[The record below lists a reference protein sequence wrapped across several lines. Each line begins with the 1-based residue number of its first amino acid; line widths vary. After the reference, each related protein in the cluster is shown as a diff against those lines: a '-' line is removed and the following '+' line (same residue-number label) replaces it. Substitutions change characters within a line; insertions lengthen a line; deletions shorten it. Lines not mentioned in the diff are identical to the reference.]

1 MEFPRFKTPIS
12 AKDAAAQLSAALAK
26 HGVVANRNG
35 QSLLLAQIW
44 WETDSGRA
52 LDNHNPGNITGESQF
67 GYFRPAWY
75 EPKPDAS
82 QRTLD
87 LHKKM
92 LEGHAPNKF
101 RAYPTF
107 EAGFDDHASHLAG
120 TYAKLVE
127 LANVNDAQ
135 GMADEIK
142 RHYTPDAP
150 ATLGASLRAL
160 QGQLLAS
167 GVFGHVEDVGPPAPI
182 AFAGVGPLILLLL
195 LFSRRKYA

>member
-1 MEFPRFKTPIS
+1 MEFPRFRTPIS
-12 AKDAAAQLSAALAK
+12 AKDAAAQLSGALAK
-26 HGVVANRNG
+26 HGISANRNG
-35 QSLLLAQIW
+35 QSLLLAQLM

-52 LDNHNPGNITGESQF
+52 LDNHNPGNITGESAY
-67 GYFRPAWY
+67 GYFRPVWF
-75 EPKPDAS
+75 EPKADAS
-82 QRTLD
+82 PHI
-87 LHKKM
+87 LHLHELMKA
-92 LEGHAPNKF
+92 GQAPNKF

-107 EAGFDDHASHLAG
+107 EAGFDDHASHFAR

-127 LANVNDAQ
+127 LANINDAQ
-135 GMADEIK
+135 GMATEIK

-150 ATLGASLRAL
+150 PTLGASLRSI

-182 AFAGVGPLILLLL
+182 AFAGVGPLILLAL